1 MDFVIFIMAM
11 GALIFGADFIVNQSE
26 RIALRFNISEFIIG
40 STLIALG
47 TSLPEMAASMAASF
61 DHKSEIAIANAVGS
75 NIMNITLV
83 LGVIFLIA
91 KPFNPPRDF
100 FAKDSIWALMPILIF
115 LLMSID
121 GEIGKFDAT
130 LLFVLMFA
138 YLLFLFQD
146 AKSEEVE
153 EVDQELRKSF
163 SWLSAIGLLLVG
175 FTMVVVGASFAI
187 DSASNIAKSFGV
199 SQWLIGVVVIAFGTS
214 LPELIVSITA
224 VYKGKVGMAIG
235 NIIGS
240 NLANTTMVI
249 GGAAMVNNLNISIEA
264 YHYDLAIMTAATVM
278 LIYITANKLY
288 SRPAGIS
295 LLIVLALFLYEK
307 VYPIIPVVTT
317 APAPMM
323 IQS

>member
-11 GALIFGADFIVNQSE
+11 GALIFGADFIINQSE

-61 DHKSEIAIANAVGS
+61 DNKPELAIANAVGS

-83 LGVIFLIA
+83 LAVIFIIS

-115 LLMSID
+115 LLMAID

-138 YLLFLFQD
+138 YLLFLLED
-146 AKSEEVE
+146 ARGEGIQEI
-153 EVDQELRKSF
+153 DQALKKDF
-163 SWLSAIGLLLVG
+163 SWIKSISLLFLG
-175 FTMVVVGASFAI
+175 FTFVVVGASFAI
-187 DSASNIAKSFGV
+187 DSASNIATSFGV

-224 VYKGKVGMAIG
+224 VYKGKIGMAIG

-249 GGAAMVNNLNISIEA
+249 GAAAMVNNLNISLHE
-264 YHYDLAIMTAATVM
+264 YHYDLALMTAATIM

-288 SRPAGIS
+288 SKPAGIS
-295 LLIVLALFLYEK
+295 LLIVLSLFLYEK
-307 VYPIIPVVTT
+307 VHPV
-317 APAPMM
+317 
-323 IQS
+323 IL

>member
-83 LGVIFLIA
+83 LGVIFLLG
-91 KPFNPPRDF
+91 KPFKPTRDF
-100 FAKDSIWALMPILIF
+100 FARDSIWALLPILTF

-138 YLLFLFQD
+138 YLLFLLED
-146 AKSEEVE
+146 AKSEEIE
-153 EVDQELRKSF
+153 EVNQALRKNF
-163 SWLSAIGLLLVG
+163 SWISAISLLLVG

-187 DSASNIAKSFGV
+187 DAASNIAKSFGV
-199 SQWLIGVVVIAFGTS
+199 SQWLIGVLVIAFGTS
-214 LPELIVSITA
+214 LPELIVSVTA
-224 VYKGKVGMAIG
+224 ALKGKTGMAIG

-249 GGAAMVNNLNISIEA
+249 GGAAMVNNLKISLAA

-295 LLIVLALFLYEK
+295 LLIVLALFIYEK
-307 VYPIIPVVTT
+307 IYPI
-317 APAPMM
+317 APA
-323 IQS
+323 IVSAN

>member
-1 MDFVIFIMAM
+1 MAM

-83 LGVIFLIA
+83 LGVIFLLG
-91 KPFNPPRDF
+91 KPFNPTRDF
-100 FAKDSIWALMPILIF
+100 FAKDSIWALLPILTF

-130 LLFVLMFA
+130 LLFILMFA
-138 YLLFLFQD
+138 YLLFLLED
-146 AKSEEVE
+146 AKSEEIE
-153 EVDQELRKSF
+153 EVDQALRKNF
-163 SWLSAIGLLLVG
+163 SWVSAISLLLVG
-175 FTMVVVGASFAI
+175 FTMVVAGASFAI
-187 DSASNIAKSFGV
+187 DAASNIAKSAGV

-214 LPELIVSITA
+214 LPELIVSVTA
-224 VYKGKVGMAIG
+224 AVKGKTGMAIG

-249 GGAAMVNNLNISIEA
+249 GGAAMVNNLEISLET

-295 LLIVLALFLYEK
+295 LLIVLALFIYEK
-307 VYPIIPVVTT
+307 VYPI
-317 APAPMM
+317 APA
-323 IQS
+323 IVSTN

>member
-26 RIALRFNISEFIIG
+26 RIALRFNISEFIVG

-61 DHKSEIAIANAVGS
+61 DNKPEIAIANAVGS

-83 LGVIFLIA
+83 LGVIFIIT
-91 KPFNPPRDF
+91 KPFQSERDF
-100 FAKDSIWALMPILIF
+100 FAKDSIWALIPILMF

-138 YLLFLFQD
+138 YLLFLLQD
-146 AKSEEVE
+146 ANSEETQ
-153 EVDQELRKSF
+153 EVDQELKENF
-163 SWLSAIGLLLVG
+163 SWLKSIALLILG
-175 FTMVVVGASFAI
+175 FTFVVLGASFAI
-187 DSASNIAKSFGV
+187 DAASNIATSFGV

-224 VYKGKVGMAIG
+224 VAKGKVGMAIG

-249 GGAAMVNNLNISIEA
+249 GAAAMVNNLEINLYD

-295 LLIVLALFLYEK
+295 LMIVLALFLYEK
-307 VYPIIPVVTT
+307 VYPIATTVTT
-317 APAPMM
+317 AN
-323 IQS
+323 